1 MNGNAFLTA
10 NFYVYPKKLF
20 CTQLASIKLNLRIE
34 FAPRN
39 VTIYDRLIVHNPL
52 PPSNIYLDH
61 LLNSLRNNLLRSEL
75 QQLTRLHAR
84 LHSLCAANFF
94 PGIVGLKYCR
104 YLLKY
109 CFMGNA
115 QVDLDHSWI
124 GDSEQ
129 SQVDPCL
136 EPISVLLYQ
145 YFWQN
150 ETRILLLQFNDHT

>member
-34 FAPRN
+34 FTPRN
-39 VTIYDRLIVHNPL
+39 ETIYDRLIVHNPL

-61 LLNSLRNNLLRSEL
+61 LLNSLRNNLLRSEF

-115 QVDLDHSWI
+115 LLWHTVTFCYLIPYRHKSIWI
-124 GDSEQ
+124 IVELAT
-129 SQVDPCL
+129 PNKAKL
-136 EPISVLLYQ
+136 
-145 YFWQN
+145 
-150 ETRILLLQFNDHT
+150 ILI